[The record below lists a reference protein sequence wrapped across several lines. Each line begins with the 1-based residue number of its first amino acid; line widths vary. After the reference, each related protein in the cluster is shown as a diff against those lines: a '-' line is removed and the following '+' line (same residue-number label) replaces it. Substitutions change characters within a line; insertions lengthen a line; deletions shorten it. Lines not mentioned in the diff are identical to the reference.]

1 MFEVSEKAYEMIKES
16 FKDKEPPIPS
26 IRVVYNEGGWSG
38 PSLGLVLDE
47 SGDDDTVI
55 TEKDITFMVNKDLL
69 ERVKP
74 IKIEFVDTPMGSG
87 FHISSGLKRDKDCGS
102 CSC

>member
-1 MFEVSEKAYEMIKES
+1 
-16 FKDKEPPIPS
+16 
-26 IRVVYNEGGWSG
+26 
-38 PSLGLVLDE
+38 LGLVLDE

-55 TEKDITFMVNKDLL
+55 TEKEITFMVNKDLL

-74 IKIEFVDTPMGSG
+74 IKIDFVDTPMGSG
-87 FHISSGLKRDKDCGS
+87 FHISSGLKKDKDCGS